1 MKKINW
7 HLLIISIL
15 VPNIIG
21 FVIGLLTSS
30 NSNYTDFI
38 QPDFA
43 PPSWVFPVVWTVLYT
58 LMGISYYLIF
68 ISHNPNRPNALN
80 IYKLQLIVNY
90 FWSIIFFVL
99 NLKLLAFFWIILL
112 IILVTI
118 MIIRFYNIN
127 KTSAYIQI
135 PYLIWLIFASI
146 LNLSI
151 YFLN

>member
-7 HLLIISIL
+7 HLLVISIL
-15 VPNIIG
+15 VPNMIG
-21 FVIGLLTSS
+21 FIIGLLTSS
-30 NSNYTDFI
+30 NANYNDFI
-38 QPDFA
+38 RPDFA
-43 PPSWVFPVVWTVLYT
+43 PPPWLFPSVWTILYT

-68 ISHNPNRPNALN
+68 SSHNSKRLNALN

-118 MIIRFYNIN
+118 MIIRFYQIN
-127 KTSAYIQI
+127 KIAAYIQI
-135 PYLIWLIFASI
+135 PYLIWLVFASI

>member
-21 FVIGLLTSS
+21 LLIGFFT
-30 NSNYTDFI
+30 NSYVNYSDLI
-38 QPDFA
+38 QPEFA
-43 PPSWVFPVVWTVLYT
+43 PKPWVFPIVWTILYT
-58 LMGISYYLIF
+58 LMGLSYYFIF
-68 ISHNPNRPNALN
+68 TSQHPNKKSALN
-80 IYKLQLIVNY
+80 IYKIQLIVNY
-90 FWSIIFFVL
+90 FWSILFFVL
-99 NLKLLAFFWIILL
+99 NLQLVSFFWNILL

-118 MIIRFYNIN
+118 MIVRFFSIN
-127 KTSAYIQI
+127 KKAAYIQI
-135 PYLIWLIFASI
+135 PYLLWLLFAAT